1 MPQMLNLTCY
11 QDSSHLRQ
19 TSSSNLLLGLSGELK
34 FRVSGCGIHSLEI
47 RHPLAH
53 SLDDPTEHNFRRK
66 RYYVELLTI
75 SLDGPWVEAYRKFQ
89 LSSTWRPRIEF
100 DCGAAPFEAS
110 SQACTISTSVSG
122 ISTLQKFLRKPEK
135 SLCLL
140 KSFGIPLRH
149 R

>member
-19 TSSSNLLLGLSGELK
+19 TSSLNLLLGLGGELK
-34 FRVSGCGIHSLEI
+34 FSNFGCGTHNLEF
-47 RHPLAH
+47 RHPSAH
-53 SLDDPTEHNFRRK
+53 SLDDSTEHNFRRK
-66 RYYVELLTI
+66 GHYMKCLTI
-75 SLDGPWVEAYRKFQ
+75 SLDWPWVDATHIERFSYHAPGVLEFNSSAVQ
-89 LSSTWRPRIEF
+89 LLSRP
-100 DCGAAPFEAS
+100 
-110 SQACTISTSVSG
+110 QACTISTSVFE
-122 ISTLQKFLRKPEK
+122 IPILQRSLREPEN